1 MSHENKGSMTT
12 SIVVAQDGTG
22 NFDCTGV
29 NDQVEIALAITRAVN
44 TGVERIKF
52 KPGTYDINNLTIS
65 AAVEIVGEEGVI
77 WDFPATPSLTTSA
90 KVIFRNMEFFSDFD
104 GQGHIVLGGDTIFT
118 DIHFNFLLDTEAETN
133 IAVMAS
139 NAAGNRIEM
148 FNCQLTGG
156 EAGAQYFG
164 LLRFADDADEL
175 IVRNFLV
182 NTVIVNDVTVG
193 LGQIF
198 KINTGNTVT
207 YAEFRNVEILTVNV
221 KTHVHLLFIPDGA
234 ACTDIEM
241 TGVFIRGGTWTDAAS
256 RCNIISSTEAS
267 TSVTLEDIEMRG
279 QFHPIVDAVTLT
291 VSNLRAFSNGNDG
304 VANIDLNASNTANLD
319 AKFDNCHFDDASL
332 DMNRGWRRL
341 IVSNCQFE
349 GGRINILDELSDLD
363 PGLEKTVTVD
373 GCQWKMT
380 AGGLYHAAIV
390 CQYGQGVNLEYLQVS
405 NTKFET
411 ESGGPSV
418 FNAAGAV
425 TTTHLIFDHIIVEPR
440 IGDSNPK
447 FIIGN
452 ARTAHDQIV
461 WIFNSEIWCEDPPL
475 ENWNVATYS
484 NYDKF
489 DSVTW
494 WDNATSAR
502 LYSENCGVAT
512 IDNGTAVEV
521 VNHELACVAATRFAT
536 PDCIMLT
543 GAENHVEAS
552 QVIRDTLTA
561 TQFSIRF
568 VGGGNVTADRDVQW
582 RARMTR

>member
-1 MSHENKGSMTT
+1 MSHENRGSMTT

-90 KVIFRNMEFFSDFD
+90 KVIFRNMEFYSDFD
-104 GQGHIVLGGDTIFT
+104 GSGHVVLGADTVFT
-118 DIHFNFLLDTEAETN
+118 DIHFNFLLDTEEETN

-156 EAGAQYFG
+156 EAGAEYFG

-182 NTVIVNDVTVG
+182 NTVIVNDATVG
-193 LGQIF
+193 RGQIF

-207 YAEFRNVEILTVNV
+207 YAEFRNIEILTVNV
-221 KTHVHLLFIPDGA
+221 KAHVHLLMVADGA
-234 ACTDIEM
+234 ACTYIEM

-256 RCNIISSTEAS
+256 RCNILSMSEAS
-267 TSVTLEDIEMRG
+267 TSITLEDIEMRE
-279 QFHPIVDAVTLT
+279 QFHPIIMASTLT

-304 VANIDLNASNTANLD
+304 AANIDLAACNTADLD
-319 AKFDNCHFDDASL
+319 AKFDNCHFDNASL

-341 IVSNCQFE
+341 IVSNSQFE
-349 GGRINILDELSDLD
+349 SSRLLILDENSDLD

-373 GCQWKMT
+373 SCQWN
-380 AGGLYHAAIV
+380 ASSGGLYMTAIS
-390 CQYGQGVNLEYLQVS
+390 CSYGQGVNLEYLQVS
-405 NTKFET
+405 NTKFEAT
-411 ESGGPSV
+411 ATGAAV

-425 TTTHLIFDHIIVEPR
+425 TTTHLIFDHIVVEPR
-440 IGDSNPK
+440 TGSSWPK
-447 FIIGN
+447 FITGN
-452 ARTAHDQIV
+452 ARTAADQIV
-461 WIFNSEIWCEDPPL
+461 WIFNSEIWTEDPPL
-475 ENWNVATYS
+475 EDWNVATYS
-484 NYDKF
+484 VQDKF

-494 WDNATSAR
+494 WDTDTSAR
-502 LYSENCGVAT
+502 SYSENCGIAT
-512 IDNGTAVEV
+512 IANGTNSIV
-521 VNHELACVAATRFAT
+521 VNHVLACVGATRFAT
-536 PDCIMLT
+536 PDVILVT
-543 GAENHVEAS
+543 GTHSEVETAYVS
-552 QVIRDTLTA
+552 TVGA
-561 TQFSIRF
+561 TQFTIHK
-568 VGGGNVTADRDVQW
+568 GGAGNVTANRDVYW